1 MVIGLAV
8 VLLGLAGGAGAMYL
22 TRHAPPASAAAQPP
36 APAASAPVAAT
47 AAAASGCVVSY
58 RVRTEWQDGATVDVT
73 IGNTGAMDLRNWAL
87 HFDLPSRQRV
97 DQVWNGRFSQRGT
110 MVTMHGD
117 AHNPTIPA
125 GAATSIGF
133 TVAKHGGRV
142 QVPDRFTLSGT
153 RCR

>member
-1 MVIGLAV
+1 MGRCSARPRSWRRNGSRADRSGPPPTVPYRRRRWPADVVVIGLAV

-87 HFDLPSRQRV
+87 HFDLPSRPRV
-97 DQVWNGRFSQRGT
+97 D
-110 MVTMHGD
+110 
-117 AHNPTIPA
+117 
-125 GAATSIGF
+125 
-133 TVAKHGGRV
+133 
-142 QVPDRFTLSGT
+142 
-153 RCR
+153 